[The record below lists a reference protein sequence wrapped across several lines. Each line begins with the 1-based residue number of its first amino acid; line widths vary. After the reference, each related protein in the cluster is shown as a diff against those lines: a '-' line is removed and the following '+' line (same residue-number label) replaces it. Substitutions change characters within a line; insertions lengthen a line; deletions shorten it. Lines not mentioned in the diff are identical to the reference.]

1 MRSNTR
7 SDTSSEK
14 RLRSELHRLGLRFR
28 KDFAVRVGGG
38 RPIRVD
44 VVFPRVKVAVF
55 VDGCF
60 WHRCPEH
67 GTSPKANA
75 SYWLPKLAANVER
88 DRRVDRQLRRAGW
101 DVIRVWEHES
111 AAEAASRIARALV
124 SVRSGGSADWVGGS

>member
-28 KDFAVRVGGG
+28 KDFAVRVGDG

-44 VVFPRVKVAVF
+44 VVFLRAKVAVF

-60 WHRCPEH
+60 WHRCPVH

-88 DRRVDRQLRRAGW
+88 DRRVDRELGDEGW
-101 DVIRVWEHES
+101 TVVRVWEHEDPS
-111 AAEAASRIARALV
+111 DAAMEVRGVVNAAASQE
-124 SVRSGGSADWVGGS
+124 GED